1 MASGSRQSQAVEARG
16 SDSAIQPALHT
27 PATLGTLLSV
37 RRDHEYRGF
46 CLDMVP
52 TLLYMRRQDTG
63 HSLADGSGV
72 GPNEAAFSRRVMA
85 TFSGPYKGSAVSS
98 LSLGSSGT
106 FR

>member
-1 MASGSRQSQAVEARG
+1 MEARG

-72 GPNEAAFSRRVMA
+72 GPNEAAFSRRVTA